1 MSSTVHSPDCPDG
14 MNMLADLAVHASSET
29 ALIHVAGR
37 LLLSSVSE
45 DLSSALSP
53 VSSAIFE
60 LLFTRKGICVKHRFC
75 IWVGKESVTSKSC
88 DTDAF
93 IFLFTQCIYMHFSL
107 SCRGCSSAFLHSRA
121 DTMRSRAQHF
131 SSFSFSRIIN

>member
-29 ALIHVAGR
+29 ALIHGAGR

-53 VSSAIFE
+53 
-60 LLFTRKGICVKHRFC
+60 LFPQQF
-75 IWVGKESVTSKSC
+75 
-88 DTDAF
+88 
-93 IFLFTQCIYMHFSL
+93 L
-107 SCRGCSSAFLHSRA
+107 SCYSQGREFVSNISFAFGLEKNLCYI
-121 DTMRSRAQHF
+121 QKL
-131 SSFSFSRIIN
+131 